1 MWKHW
6 RTGLVG
12 LLVLVAAGSVV
23 AAGSGAGSRGTDCSA
38 QLATAQRALLGGGLD
53 AAQVKA
59 AQSCISGQWGA
70 MVDSAAQPGTAAGAG
85 TAASVVSSFQNS
97 LLCFTFNS
105 DGTISSTNPTWHV
118 LSGGYV
124 GVPGVFT
131 VFSYA
136 GSMYLGGFTS
146 FGMTVG
152 PFSIELLSP
161 FAGIITGSQVAA
173 CP

>member
-6 RTGLVG
+6 RTGLVA
-12 LLVLVAAGSVV
+12 LLALVAAGSVV
-23 AAGSGAGSRGTDCSA
+23 AAGSGAGSRGIDCSA
-38 QLATAQRALLGGGLD
+38 QLATAQKALLGGGLD

-59 AQSCISGQWGA
+59 AQGCISGQSGA
-70 MVDSAAQPGTAAGAG
+70 MVDPEAQPGTATG
-85 TAASVVSSFQNS
+85 AASVVSSFQNS

-118 LSGGYV
+118 MSGGYV

-131 VFSYA
+131 FFSYA

-146 FGMTVG
+146 FGLTIG

-161 FAGIITGSQVAA
+161 FAGIITGSQVAG